1 MFHFDIIPGAF
12 VRLKSQPDWGL
23 GQVQSMI
30 GSKATVNFENRGKV
44 VLNADEVELEVV
56 DE

>member
-12 VRLKSQPDWGL
+12 VRLTSQPDCGL

>member
-12 VRLKSQPDWGL
+12 VRLTSQPEWGL

-30 GSKATVNFENRGKV
+30 GSKATVNFEHRGKV

-56 DE
+56 DA

>member
-12 VRLKSQPDWGL
+12 VRLISQPDWGL

>member
-12 VRLKSQPDWGL
+12 VRLTSQPDWGL